1 MLASG
6 PIAPRDRINS
16 LDALRGLALLGI
28 LPANILIFGM
38 HLAAGGN
45 PTVTGGA
52 AGLNLAIWALVQILI
67 VGKMRCLFSMVFGA
81 SVILLTS
88 RIEERSGANA
98 AADTTTS
105 RVRHETRSPIQLAIY
120 GTCCVDQWYS
130 I

>member
-1 MLASG
+1 
-6 PIAPRDRINS
+6 
-16 LDALRGLALLGI
+16 
-28 LPANILIFGM
+28 M

-98 AADTTTS
+98 AADIYYQSSSSRDTVPYTTS
-105 RVRHETRSPIQLAIY
+105 NPWNLL
-120 GTCCVDQWYS
+120 C
-130 I
+130 